1 MAACL
6 STEILSQIEKKRH
19 TCCPWKTIGPVDAH
33 TLSLNKNIRRDKARA
48 GPDHDGRNRPWL
60 HLTASSK
67 KALTDLARIIHDGSS
82 RNAAAAR
89 DKREEQTRVTC

>member
-33 TLSLNKNIRRDKARA
+33 TLSLNKNIRRDQARA

-67 KALTDLARIIHDGSS
+67 KALTDLARIIHEHFCAIAD
-82 RNAAAAR
+82 A
-89 DKREEQTRVTC
+89 